1 MAKSRTSP
9 QNSRRLTWGIISTLV
24 IIVLYTTGWFYLA
37 SLAKE
42 RVRNE
47 LAQNADQL
55 QCQSLSV
62 RGYPFSLSVSCSGMS
77 FKDKNQTLHVAAS
90 ALNVGASIFALRT
103 VQTQLT
109 SPAAIAMS
117 GADPIKADWDGL
129 KASARMG
136 GKSIQDISVTA
147 QKLRLQ
153 KAAAENS
160 VENTG
165 DKTAGLELLGMQFDL
180 NSIEEPMKV
189 KMTFE
194 ELRLTGNTSLPELP
208 ELDGLI
214 DITSPESLAAFN
226 QRDESGSVLR
236 GKSLQL
242 NQLLFLLPTGASISI
257 SGPASVD
264 QEGLANADLKIRL
277 TNPAAIGTVLQTA
290 FPAHSRN
297 INTIVFALG
306 SMPKDETGA
315 TVVPVTIRN
324 GKASASFIPLGRL
337 PLL

>member
-1 MAKSRTSP
+1 MAKSRPSP
-9 QNSRRLTWGIISTLV
+9 QSSRRLTWGIISALV
-24 IIVLYTTGWFYLA
+24 IVVLYTAGWFYLA
-37 SLAKE
+37 SMAKE

-55 QCQSLSV
+55 QCQSLSA

-90 ALNVGASIFALRT
+90 AVNVGASIFALRT

-129 KASARMG
+129 KASARMS

-160 VENTG
+160 AKT
-165 DKTAGLELLGMQFDL
+165 TAGLELLGLQFDL
-180 NSIEEPMKV
+180 NSIEEPLKV

-194 ELRLTGNTSLPELP
+194 GLRLTGDTSLPDLP

-214 DITSPESLAAFN
+214 DITSPENLAAFN
-226 QRDESGSVLR
+226 QRDENGSVLR

-242 NQLLFLLPTGASISI
+242 NQLLFLLPSGASISI

-264 QEGLANADLKIRL
+264 QEGLANADLRIRV

-290 FPAHSRN
+290 FPAQSRN
-297 INTIVFALG
+297 INTIVFALS

-315 TVVPVTIRN
+315 TVIPVTIRN